1 MKRSWYSF
9 LTLTLSNICT
19 ILFCAA
25 RFIHNV
31 RFSSTLDKD
40 AKRRKCTYRHRLPV
54 MHVCIYQY
62 TYCTPGTYYVLTA
75 VVFLAQL
82 QREIASKTNAVL
94 LLLYSYLKK
103 KEEDNLHG
111 INCTYRIDIERYTS
125 TCMQGCSSHMKRKAI
140 FIRKKITCMYYLYNQ
155 LHIQVLICLYIN

>member
-1 MKRSWYSF
+1 
-9 LTLTLSNICT
+9 
-19 ILFCAA
+19 
-25 RFIHNV
+25 
-31 RFSSTLDKD
+31 
-40 AKRRKCTYRHRLPV
+40 

-103 KEEDNLHG
+103 KKKRTICMGSIALIEL
-111 INCTYRIDIERYTS
+111 ILKDILVHA
-125 TCMQGCSSHMKRKAI
+125 CKGVVAM
-140 FIRKKITCMYYLYNQ
+140 
-155 LHIQVLICLYIN
+155 